1 VGLSRK
7 IAQLLDTSFGGSFLH
22 LSASEGREI
31 LTKILENT
39 PYTSIC
45 DDPLEDIVEIAPK
58 EEPMIVE
65 PEPLATPL
73 ESSTILQVPEPPK
86 EEEIPLS
93 KDMFEFEEDLFSN
106 FGNTLNYSAIRKSL
120 APSAPNQHLFDP
132 TEDKFLKNTVKE
144 LTTIISN
151 DWLSES
157 ELSHEVIR
165 LDSPSTSISCQI
177 HQTSFDALDNPVVGV
192 NIMSKYFAHTLFEDI

>member
-45 DDPLEDIVEIAPK
+45 DDPLEDVVETAPE

-65 PEPLATPL
+65 PELLATPL
-73 ESSTILQVPEPPK
+73 EASTILQVPEPPK
-86 EEEIPLS
+86 RKKFHFRKICLS
-93 KDMFEFEEDLFSN
+93 SRSIFSPILETPRIILQL
-106 FGNTLNYSAIRKSL
+106 GSL
-120 APSAPNQHLFDP
+120 QHRLHLTSTFP
-132 TEDKFLKNTVKE
+132 IQPKISSLKI
-144 LTTIISN
+144 L
-151 DWLSES
+151 
-157 ELSHEVIR
+157 
-165 LDSPSTSISCQI
+165 
-177 HQTSFDALDNPVVGV
+177 
-192 NIMSKYFAHTLFEDI
+192 